1 MTEYVKW
8 PNTLYPTAI
17 VSWERVEL
25 SKTCA
30 ILDPTIWKTF
40 VCSTKP
46 CSSVKGLIQKVRQIV
61 IFSIK

>member
-1 MTEYVKW
+1 MTDYVKW
-8 PNTLYPTAI
+8 PNTLYPTEI

-40 VCSTKP
+40 VCITKP
-46 CSSVKGLIQKVRQIV
+46 CSSVKG
-61 IFSIK
+61 